1 MYGTEEDPLLYIAP
15 MEGDAFIAN
24 CVSVFSAVAKERDYL
39 WKDRHLG
46 LSAIDNEFICP
57 SAVFASYV

>member
-15 MEGDAFIAN
+15 MEEGDAFIAN

-39 WKDRHLG
+39 
-46 LSAIDNEFICP
+46 
-57 SAVFASYV
+57 